1 MTALIWFAAAVLL
14 AGAEAL
20 TGDLFLLMIA
30 GGALGTAGVTALVD
44 LPVWGDALIFAAVSL
59 ILVLGLRPF
68 LLRRFGRP
76 PEHPTNTAALPG
88 RHATVLRAVGTDDGL
103 IRLGGEDWTARPLD
117 PQTSYPEGEKVT
129 VFRIDGA
136 TAIVFKEI

>member
-30 GGALGTAGVTALVD
+30 GGALGTAGITAIVD
-44 LPVWGDALIFAAVSL
+44 LPVWADAVIFAVVSL
-59 ILVLGLRPF
+59 ALVLGLRPL
-68 LLRRFGRP
+68 LLRKFGRP

-88 RHATVLRAVGTDDGL
+88 REATVLRPVASGDGL

-117 PQTSYPEGEKVT
+117 PETTYPEGKTVT

-136 TAIVFKEI
+136 TAIVFRGP

>member
-44 LPVWGDALIFAAVSL
+44 LPVWGDAIIFAAISL
-59 ILVLGLRPF
+59 VLVLGLRPF
-68 LLRRFGRP
+68 LLRRFGKP

-88 RHATVLRAVGTDDGL
+88 REARVLRAVESTDGL
-103 IRLGGEDWTARPLD
+103 VRLDGQDWTARPLD
-117 PQTSYPEGEKVT
+117 PDFTYSEGENVI

-136 TAIVFKEI
+136 TAIVFKEP

>member
-14 AGAEAL
+14 AAAESL

-30 GGALGTAGVTALVD
+30 GGALGTAGITALVD
-44 LPVWGDALIFAAVSL
+44 LPVWGDALLFAAVSL
-59 ILVLGLRPF
+59 VLILGLRPV

-88 RHATVLRAVGTDDGL
+88 RSATVLRAVGEDDGL
-103 IRLGGEDWTARPLD
+103 VRLDGQDWTARPLD
-117 PQTSYPEGEKVT
+117 PAATYREGDKVT

-136 TAIVFKEI
+136 TAIVFKEQ